1 MKTSPPFSLCALIA
15 TAAPLIGSGC
25 VTQMGQGSGA
35 NPVERSVA
43 VDSEGAPIADPPRP
57 GAPQLLRPLPDAR
70 VLLITPSGQCMF
82 PFAAQLSGP
91 SLSWAAPEAI
101 PIALQGT
108 VGPAR
113 PLIRVNEFQ
122 VCILYGTQR
131 CTTDSV
137 NTRRAQDAINL
148 GAVRL
153 PTMCLFPSTIRTCRS
168 RRGGLRRSRCHR
180 IWSNRVGIRRNTP
193 FTPAPSPTRN
203 CFRIRFPGA
212 RSNGRC
218 APAGITP
225 QGGVST
231 ATRARASRSHSSA
244 DGLSGVAPMQDG
256 IRQ

>member
-148 GAVRL
+148 GGSPPADHVPVPFHDQNVPLKAWRIAPLAL
-153 PTMCLFPSTIRTCRS
+153 PPYLVKQGGNPAEYTFYPGAIADPQLFPDSFSGRTLEWQVRACGDYPT
-168 RRGGLRRSRCHR
+168 GGREHCYES
-180 IWSNRVGIRRNTP
+180 
-193 FTPAPSPTRN
+193 
-203 CFRIRFPGA
+203 A
-212 RSNGRC
+212 RQPITFECGR
-218 APAGITP
+218 P
-225 QGGVST
+225 
-231 ATRARASRSHSSA
+231 
-244 DGLSGVAPMQDG
+244 
-256 IRQ
+256 